1 MNKSQKSYH
10 YLVSKIMIICLLLP
24 AAAPI
29 YYLLTRANLPVEEFL
44 HVLNYAFVVMVLLGG
59 VSFYLHRRANQISKS
74 ENKNLTNRLMHYES
88 FVFKGHRLPRA
99 FFTQEEK
106 DRDTKE
112 SKLVW
117 KLLLIPFP
125 LMAYSPLILL
135 WITKDLPFAY
145 FMGYLFLSFIGA
157 IIFGFYIFQR
167 YKKVALL
174 YEVTKERIFN
184 ENLSDMDIL
193 LIDKDDRKNMLR
205 AWQEAINDEEILHVI
220 EKGKFEQDIKNGK
233 LYKEFYYFWENYTKE
248 EQEINPKMAIQFYF
262 LLEKIT
268 NQ

>member
-1 MNKSQKSYH
+1 
-10 YLVSKIMIICLLLP
+10 
-24 AAAPI
+24 
-29 YYLLTRANLPVEEFL
+29 
-44 HVLNYAFVVMVLLGG
+44 
-59 VSFYLHRRANQISKS
+59 
-74 ENKNLTNRLMHYES
+74 MHYES

-167 YKKVALL
+167 YKKIALL